1 MEINEGTFI
10 RISYSVSSGGQLFD
24 TTDEAAAREANIYSE
39 AAIYGPVIICVG
51 QKHVVLGLDE
61 ELVGKEAGTEG
72 DVAVPPEK
80 AFGKHD
86 PKRVQSYP
94 KNTFTQKP
102 VKGMTVKLDKVG
114 EGRVADIIGSK
125 VIVDFNAPLAGLTLN
140 YHYKIEEIVE
150 DPLEQFKGIVRL
162 YTGKEMEV
170 SFLDDKVTIMLQPE
184 YSMNRQWL
192 LWRSRI
198 ITECFEQIPAI
209 SEIALVESI
218 KRPEKKAE

>member
-1 MEINEGTFI
+1 M
-10 RISYSVSSGGQLFD
+10 
-24 TTDEAAAREANIYSE
+24 
-39 AAIYGPVIICVG
+39 
-51 QKHVVLGLDE
+51 
-61 ELVGKEAGTEG
+61 
-72 DVAVPPEK
+72 AVPPEK